1 MRTRTSIDTSVVLT
15 RAASRLRA
23 LLLVRRG
30 SLLLAMLLATLL
42 ACGGGDAPTAPEP
55 TVPGAPRV
63 LLKDIV
69 VSRLPSPYYHFT
81 YDATGRMDSASFA
94 SDLTRYGVSYD
105 AADRIRELRND
116 ILVNHDRI
124 VYAYDDVGR
133 VVGVRYV
140 DSNGVTFTVVVFS
153 YDGPKL
159 IGLERSQRIPGS
171 FIIDKT
177 MTLSYGADGNL
188 WELTEHRPAIDGFQ
202 NDVTFTDR
210 FEQYDT
216 GINVD
221 GFSLIHDDFFDHL
234 VLLPGVQLQK
244 GNPRRQT
251 RTGDGDNFT
260 VDYTYAYGDGNR
272 PLSKI
277 GDVTLTN
284 GSNAGQHFQSRSEFS
299 YY

>member
-1 MRTRTSIDTSVVLT
+1 MRTRTSIETPVV
-15 RAASRLRA
+15 AARIPSRLRA
-23 LLLVRRG
+23 LLSIRRG
-30 SLLLAMLLATLL
+30 SWLLATLLSTAL

-55 TVPGAPRV
+55 SVPVAPRV

-69 VSRLPSPYYHFT
+69 VSRLPSPYYHFA

-94 SDLTRYGVSYD
+94 SELTRYGVNYD
-105 AADRIRELRND
+105 AAGRIREMRND
-116 ILVNHDRI
+116 ILVNRDRI
-124 VYAYDDVGR
+124 VYAYDEIGR
-133 VVGVRYV
+133 VAGVRYV
-140 DSNGVTFTVVVFS
+140 DSDGVTFTIVVFS

-159 IGLERSQRIPGS
+159 TGVERSQRIPGG

-177 MTLSYGADGNL
+177 MTLSYDADGNL
-188 WELTEHRPAIDGFQ
+188 RELTQHRPAIEGFQ

-221 GFSLIHDDFFDHL
+221 GFSLLHDDFFDHL

-251 RTGDGDNFT
+251 RTGDIDNFT
-260 VDYTYAYGDGNR
+260 VDYTYAYDDGNR
-272 PLSKI
+272 PLSKS

-284 GSNAGQHFQSRSEFS
+284 GTNAGLRFQSRSEFS